1 MTPQTLVNDL
11 PNETCD
17 VSDIVLLVVGE
28 LPTMTMPPR
37 IPPSEVIH
45 SAASPRPSRR
55 VSSSSSPQNSSSN
68 CCSHLSPS
76 SPPPPPNPTTNSYPH
91 ISSSNSCPYIPFL
104 SSSDAPPDCDIDI
117 QAHSNL
123 YYILVN
129 LPGFSS
135 QDITLATKRRRIL
148 HLVADKW
155 GEGGGLHLFSRLL
168 LLSLLIKLATF
179 QATLRRKSYSDTTL
193 T

>member
-1 MTPQTLVNDL
+1 
-11 PNETCD
+11 
-17 VSDIVLLVVGE
+17 
-28 LPTMTMPPR
+28 MTMPPR
-37 IPPSEVIH
+37 IPSEVIH
-45 SAASPRPSRR
+45 SAAPSPRPSRR
-55 VSSSSSPQNSSSN
+55 VSSSTSPQSSSSN
-68 CCSHLSPS
+68 CCPHMSPS
-76 SPPPPPNPTTNSYPH
+76 TPPPPPTNPTSYYPH

-104 SSSDAPPDCDIDI
+104 SSSDAPPDCEIDI

-155 GEGGGLHLFSRLL
+155 GEGGGLLLFSRPF
-168 LLSLLIKLATF
+168 LLSLIHLPGHFEKKIVFGYDADLTRVRAEFNGDLLTITIPRRAT
-179 QATLRRKSYSDTTL
+179 SDL
-193 T
+193 LH

>member
-1 MTPQTLVNDL
+1 
-11 PNETCD
+11 
-17 VSDIVLLVVGE
+17 
-28 LPTMTMPPR
+28 MPPR
-37 IPPSEVIH
+37 IPSEVIH

-68 CCSHLSPS
+68 CCPHLPPS
-76 SPPPPPNPTTNSYPH
+76 SPPPPPIPTSNPYPH

-104 SSSDAPPDCDIDI
+104 SSSDAPPDCNIDI

-123 YYILVN
+123 YFILVN

-155 GEGGGLHLFSRLL
+155 GEGGGLYLFFLASCALITNKSREFSGHFEKKIVFGYDADLTRVRAEFDGDLL
-168 LLSLLIKLATF
+168 TVTIPRRATSDLLH
-179 QATLRRKSYSDTTL
+179 
-193 T
+193 